1 MLKGADGP
9 ASASPAIK
17 SAELIQSR
25 RFCPRFA
32 VRPFPSYRPH
42 TEALGSSAQIRCVY
56 PSCWRYR
63 VASKSASNV
72 AKITQ
77 MLRRIVRNLWRR
89 GIGSC
94 LSQLKRELSPWLG
107 CRIYW
112 AWAII
117 SSRWQRRYVSVPRWL
132 FQERRLSLTL
142 RLTFAVQRSCELEH
156 LATTSQ
162 PSFVCLLLS
171 KAHKVSPA
179 RAPSVSM
186 TVSKK
191 PLRSSA
197 EQALVSAAHMPTKD
211 MLTASSVNNFFSR
224 VPSLSATGTFWTR
237 ISSAVG
243 SIRPYGS
250 AALRG
255 PGSLNPP
262 RPVPRGRGSNS
273 FAAPGRDRSD
283 ANQWANAIGWDVLTR
298 ADTAAGRAVS
308 TGTDTAG
315 G

>member
-1 MLKGADGP
+1 MY
-9 ASASPAIK
+9 
-17 SAELIQSR
+17 Q
-25 RFCPRFA
+25 
-32 VRPFPSYRPH
+32 
-42 TEALGSSAQIRCVY
+42 RCD
-56 PSCWRYR
+56 S
-63 VASKSASNV
+63 
-72 AKITQ
+72 
-77 MLRRIVRNLWRR
+77 
-89 GIGSC
+89 
-94 LSQLKRELSPWLG
+94 
-107 CRIYW
+107 RIYW

-117 SSRWQRRYVSVPRWL
+117 SSRWHRRYVSVPRWL

-162 PSFVCLLLS
+162 PSLVCLLLS

-197 EQALVSAAHMPTKD
+197 EQALASVAHMPTKD

-224 VPSLSATGTFWTR
+224 VPSLSATGTFRPGVWTR
-237 ISSAVG
+237 MSSAVG
-243 SIRPYGS
+243 SIRPSGS
-250 AALRG
+250 AALRR

-262 RPVPRGRGSNS
+262 RPRGTGRGSNS
-273 FAAPGRDRSD
+273 FAGPGRDRSD

-298 ADTAAGRAVS
+298 ADTAAGRGVS
-308 TGTDTAG
+308 TRADTAG

>member
-1 MLKGADGP
+1 MA
-9 ASASPAIK
+9 A
-17 SAELIQSR
+17 
-25 RFCPRFA
+25 C
-32 VRPFPSYRPH
+32 
-42 TEALGSSAQIRCVY
+42 
-56 PSCWRYR
+56 R
-63 VASKSASNV
+63 VAQHGLDFYLPPLWPALRAREEPPRLRQATASSGLSRWSARAHYFGRGGKRNREPGR
-72 AKITQ
+72 
-77 MLRRIVRNLWRR
+77 LR
-89 GIGSC
+89 
-94 LSQLKRELSPWLG
+94 SPEVVYQR
-107 CRIYW
+107 CDSRIYW

-117 SSRWQRRYVSVPRWL
+117 SSRWHRRYVSVPRWL

-197 EQALVSAAHMPTKD
+197 EQALASAAHMPMKD

-224 VPSLSATGTFWTR
+224 VPSLSATGTFRPGVWTR
-237 ISSAVG
+237 VSSAA
-243 SIRPYGS
+243 GS

-255 PGSLNPP
+255 PGSLEPP
-262 RPVPRGRGSNS
+262 RPRGTGRDSNS
-273 FAAPGRDRSD
+273 FAGPGRDRSD
-283 ANQWANAIGWDVLTR
+283 ANQCANAIGWDVLTR
-298 ADTAAGRAVS
+298 ADTATGRGVS
-308 TGTDTAG
+308 TRTDTAG

>member
-1 MLKGADGP
+1 VY
-9 ASASPAIK
+9 
-17 SAELIQSR
+17 Q
-25 RFCPRFA
+25 
-32 VRPFPSYRPH
+32 
-42 TEALGSSAQIRCVY
+42 RCD
-56 PSCWRYR
+56 S
-63 VASKSASNV
+63 
-72 AKITQ
+72 
-77 MLRRIVRNLWRR
+77 
-89 GIGSC
+89 
-94 LSQLKRELSPWLG
+94 
-107 CRIYW
+107 RIYW

-117 SSRWQRRYVSVPRWL
+117 SSRWHRRYVCVPRWL

-191 PLRSSA
+191 PLRLSA
-197 EQALVSAAHMPTKD
+197 EQALASAAHMPTKD
-211 MLTASSVNNFFSR
+211 MLTASSFNNLFSR
-224 VPSLSATGTFWTR
+224 VPSLSATGTFRPGVWTR
-237 ISSAVG
+237 MSPVGG
-243 SIRPYGS
+243 SIIPGSDSRPSAS

-262 RPVPRGRGSNS
+262 RPRSTGRGSI
-273 FAAPGRDRSD
+273 AGPGRNRSD

-298 ADTAAGRAVS
+298 ADTAGGRGVS
-308 TGTDTAG
+308 TRAGTAG

>member
-17 SAELIQSR
+17 STELIQSR

-63 VASKSASNV
+63 VASKSASKV

-117 SSRWQRRYVSVPRWL
+117 SLAGIGGISLSPRWL
-132 FQERRLSLTL
+132 FQERRLSLAL

-197 EQALVSAAHMPTKD
+197 EQALASAAHMPTKD
-211 MLTASSVNNFFSR
+211 MLTASSVNNLFSR
-224 VPSLSATGTFWTR
+224 VPSLSATGTFR
-237 ISSAVG
+237 PGRMSSAGG
-243 SIRPYGS
+243 SIRPSDS

-255 PGSLNPP
+255 PGSLNPSRP
-262 RPVPRGRGSNS
+262 RGTGRGSG
-273 FAAPGRDRSD
+273 PGRDRSD

-298 ADTAAGRAVS
+298 ADTAAGSGVS
-308 TGTDTAG
+308 TRTDTAG

>member
-1 MLKGADGP
+1 VLY
-9 ASASPAIK
+9 
-17 SAELIQSR
+17 Q
-25 RFCPRFA
+25 
-32 VRPFPSYRPH
+32 
-42 TEALGSSAQIRCVY
+42 RCD
-56 PSCWRYR
+56 S
-63 VASKSASNV
+63 
-72 AKITQ
+72 
-77 MLRRIVRNLWRR
+77 
-89 GIGSC
+89 
-94 LSQLKRELSPWLG
+94 
-107 CRIYW
+107 RIYW

-117 SSRWQRRYVSVPRWL
+117 SSRWHRRYVCVPRWL

-142 RLTFAVQRSCELEH
+142 RLTFLVQRSCELEH
-156 LATTSQ
+156 LAATSQ

-197 EQALVSAAHMPTKD
+197 EQALASAAHMPTKD
-211 MLTASSVNNFFSR
+211 MLTASSVNNLVSR
-224 VPSLSATGTFWTR
+224 VPSLSATGTFRPGVWTR
-237 ISSAVG
+237 MSPVGG
-243 SIRPYGS
+243 SIRPSGS

-262 RPVPRGRGSNS
+262 RPERN
-273 FAAPGRDRSD
+273 RSD

-298 ADTAAGRAVS
+298 ADTAAGRGVS
-308 TGTDTAG
+308 TRAVTAG

>member
-1 MLKGADGP
+1 VVY
-9 ASASPAIK
+9 
-17 SAELIQSR
+17 Q
-25 RFCPRFA
+25 
-32 VRPFPSYRPH
+32 
-42 TEALGSSAQIRCVY
+42 RCD
-56 PSCWRYR
+56 S
-63 VASKSASNV
+63 
-72 AKITQ
+72 
-77 MLRRIVRNLWRR
+77 
-89 GIGSC
+89 
-94 LSQLKRELSPWLG
+94 
-107 CRIYW
+107 RIYW

-117 SSRWQRRYVSVPRWL
+117 SSRWHRRYVCVPRWL

-197 EQALVSAAHMPTKD
+197 EQALASAAHTPTKD
-211 MLTASSVNNFFSR
+211 MLTASSVNNLFSR
-224 VPSLSATGTFWTR
+224 VPSLSATGTFR
-237 ISSAVG
+237 PGRMSSAGG
-243 SIRPYGS
+243 SIRPSDS

-255 PGSLNPP
+255 PGSLNPSRP
-262 RPVPRGRGSNS
+262 RGTGRGSG
-273 FAAPGRDRSD
+273 PGRDRSD

-298 ADTAAGRAVS
+298 ADTAAGSGVS
-308 TGTDTAG
+308 TRTDTAG